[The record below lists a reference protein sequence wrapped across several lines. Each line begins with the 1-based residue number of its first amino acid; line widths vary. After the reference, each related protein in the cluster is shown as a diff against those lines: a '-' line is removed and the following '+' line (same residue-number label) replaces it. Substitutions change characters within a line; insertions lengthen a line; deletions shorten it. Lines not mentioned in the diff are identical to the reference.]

1 MQVPRYATKGKTMLL
16 QILSIDVLMGLGILY
31 GIHIDSMD
39 SVISYAFLLLLWTPI
54 AIKAIIESTTE
65 KE

>member
-1 MQVPRYATKGKTMLL
+1 MLL
-16 QILSIDVLMGLGILY
+16 QVLGIDVLMGLGILY

-39 SVISYAFLLLLWTPI
+39 SVISYTILLLLWTPI
-54 AIKAIIESTTE
+54 TIKAIIASTTE

>member
-1 MQVPRYATKGKTMLL
+1 MLL
-16 QILSIDVLMGLGILY
+16 QILSIDVLMGLGVLY

-39 SVISYAFLLLLWTPI
+39 SVISYTILLLLWTPI

>member
-1 MQVPRYATKGKTMLL
+1 MQAPRYATKGKTMLL
-16 QILSIDVLMGLGILY
+16 QILSIDVHMGLGVLY
-31 GIHIDSMD
+31 GIHIDSVD
-39 SVISYAFLLLLWTPI
+39 SVISYTILLLLWTPI

>member
-1 MQVPRYATKGKTMLL
+1 MMLS
-16 QILSIDVLMGLGILY
+16 ILGIDVLMGLGILY

-39 SVISYAFLLLLWTPI
+39 SVISYTFLLLLWTPI